1 MLYSFFKRIAYKKGR
16 AAAIT
21 ATVRKLA
28 IIIWNMVVKK
38 QKYSPIEE
46 SLYAELIKKKTYWDT
61 KSDAK
66 IWNHNYRV
74 ISYLEIS

>member
-46 SLYAELIKKKTYWDT
+46 SLYAELIKNKKLIGIRKVMQKYGITT
-61 KSDAK
+61 TELS
-66 IWNHNYRV
+66 V
-74 ISYLEIS
+74 T